1 MAQEQA
7 LQPAICPEVDYST
20 YAVEPDQACKDYIM
34 QQTMKR
40 IKDPKES
47 LEFYTKVLG
56 MR

>member
-1 MAQEQA
+1 MAQKQA
-7 LQPAICPEVDYST
+7 PQPAIYPKVDYST
-20 YAVEPDQACKDYIM
+20 YAVEPDQACKDYIV
-34 QQTMKR
+34 QQTMML